1 MQIAAAQTVWG
12 YTLTVVVDRQIGEEA
27 VPHAFDV
34 HAIAAGV
41 EESEVAHGKP
51 RAVVDLQQMPM
62 LAMIIQGSV
71 LVVIAPCRCS

>member
-12 YTLTVVVDRQIGEEA
+12 YTLTVVVDRQIGEEP

-41 EESEVAHGKP
+41 EESEVAHGEP
-51 RAVVDLQQMPM
+51 GAVVDLQQMPV
-62 LAMIIQGSV
+62 LAVVIKGSV